1 MRKAALPESQNKKD
15 KPEINMQKTILVTR
29 ATFPAVLDKLRQRF
43 EVVDNQQ
50 DNLWTQSELIA
61 RLQGKSGA
69 VTHGSDRIDAALLD
83 ACPQLQAV
91 CNVGVGYNN
100 IDVDACS
107 ARGVLVTNTPDV
119 LTETTADFGFALL
132 MATARRIAESDRYVR
147 ARQWQKTGVYDML
160 LGADIHGS
168 TLGIFG
174 MGRIGQAIARRGA
187 HGFNMRVIYHNRSR
201 LDSEIEQQCNAHYVD
216 KETLFRQADHLMV
229 VAPYSPSSHHAIGS
243 AELQQMK
250 NSATLINIGRG
261 GVIDDAALAQALRD
275 GTIAAA
281 GLDVFE
287 GEPNVRPDLL
297 DIPNVVLTPHIGSAS
312 IQTRQAM
319 ALLAADNLAAI
330 CAPSSAQITP
340 LTPLNPEVLQTS
352 PRLRG

>member
-1 MRKAALPESQNKKD
+1 MSNH
-15 KPEINMQKTILVTR
+15 ILVTR
-29 ATFPAVLDKLRQRF
+29 ATFPEVLDKLRSQF
-43 EVVDNQQ
+43 DVSDNQS
-50 DNLWTQSELIA
+50 DVLWSQSELIT
-61 RLQGKSGA
+61 RLQGKCGVIA
-69 VTHGSDRIDAALLD
+69 HGSDRIDAVLLD
-83 ACPQLQAV
+83 ACPELKAV

-100 IDVDACS
+100 IDVTACTE
-107 ARGVLVTNTPDV
+107 RGVLVTNTPDV

-160 LGADIHGS
+160 LGADIYGA

-187 HGFNMRVIYHNRSR
+187 HGFNMRVIYHNRSP
-201 LDSEIEQQCNAHYVD
+201 LSADIERQCNAHYVTKD
-216 KETLFRQADHLMV
+216 SLFAQADHLIV
-229 VAPYSPSSHHAIGS
+229 VLPYSPASHHAIGA
-243 AELQQMK
+243 AELGLMK
-250 NSATLINIGRG
+250 KSATIINIARG
-261 GVIDDAALAQALRD
+261 GVIDDAALAQALQN

-312 IQTRQAM
+312 IKTRQAM
-319 ALLAADNLAAI
+319 ALLAAANLSAI
-330 CAPSSAQITP
+330 CASPAAAIVA
-340 LTPLNPEVLQTS
+340 LTPVNPEVLS
-352 PRLRG
+352 HSLRLRA

>member
-1 MRKAALPESQNKKD
+1 MKQA
-15 KPEINMQKTILVTR
+15 ILVTR
-29 ATFPAVLDKLRQRF
+29 ATFPEVLEKLRGAF
-43 EVVDNQQ
+43 EVTDNQR
-50 DNLWTQSELIA
+50 DVLWTQAELIA
-61 RLQGKSGA
+61 RLQGKTGA
-69 VTHGSDRIDAALLD
+69 VTHGSDKIDGALLD
-83 ACPQLQAV
+83 ACPELRAV

-100 IDVDACS
+100 IDVAACT

-147 ARQWQKTGVYDML
+147 ARQWDKTGVYDML
-160 LGADIHGS
+160 LGADIHGA

-201 LDSEIEQQCNAHYVD
+201 LSADIERECKAGYVD
-216 KETLFRQADHLMV
+216 KESLFRQADHLIV
-229 VAPYSPSSHHAIGS
+229 VVPYSPSSHHAIGG
-243 AELQQMK
+243 AELRLMK
-250 NSATLINIGRG
+250 NSATLINIARG
-261 GVIDDAALAQALRD
+261 GVIDDGALAQALLD

-312 IQTRQAM
+312 IRTRQAM

-330 CAPSSAQITP
+330 CNSTGKPAP
-340 LTPLNPEVLQTS
+340 LTAVNAELLQQTA
-352 PRLRG
+352 RLRA